1 MLLTFIILVIIG
13 AAVGW
18 AMLHHG
24 STWLRRQFATTSGEI
39 TYGLVGVAGSFMGYY
54 IGGILGIAMPI
65 LLYILAVVG
74 AVLTIY
80 LWRGR

>member
-24 STWLRRQFATTSGEI
+24 STWLRQQFATTSGEI

-54 IGGILGIAMPI
+54 IGVILGIAMPI
-65 LLYILAVVG
+65 LLYVLAVVG

>member
-1 MLLTFIILVIIG
+1 
-13 AAVGW
+13 
-18 AMLHHG
+18 
-24 STWLRRQFATTSGEI
+24 
-39 TYGLVGVAGSFMGYY
+39 MGYF

-65 LLYILAVVG
+65 LLYVLAVVG